1 MQLALLN
8 VVAMLMLQFLAR
20 TLQSCSEPSMVRHRR
35 RKGRTHAVQ
44 RLVIALFGGGLML
57 GMADGV
63 RAADTVLLRYRA
75 FGRAV
80 PVADLATLAT
90 TGEAPESLD
99 GLLKMAGQDPAA
111 LQDLL
116 TREASVNPTL
126 LDRTLNSWPGEWA
139 LDQLGEAIH
148 PPSGE
153 ASRQALRAAIVL
165 SAADDQQLSL
175 LEVLEKYPTPQVV
188 VEGDRIESAYRR
200 LVNVLNPLDIF

>member
-1 MQLALLN
+1 
-8 VVAMLMLQFLAR
+8 
-20 TLQSCSEPSMVRHRR
+20 MVRFICRPLVIARQAPLTFAMAKHR
-35 RKGRTHAVQ
+35 TFVLQ
-44 RLVIALFGGGLML
+44 RLVTIYLLGGGLL
-57 GMADGV
+57 IGMASGA
-63 RAADTVLLRYRA
+63 RAADTILLRYRA

-80 PVADLATLAT
+80 PVADLATLAA

-99 GLLKMAGQDPAA
+99 GLLKMAGQDPAT
-111 LQDLL
+111 LQELL
-116 TREASVNPTL
+116 TREVSVNPTL

-175 LEVLEKYPTPQVV
+175 LEVLEQYPTLQVV
-188 VEGDRIESAYRR
+188 LEGDRIESAYRQ
-200 LVNVLNPLDIF
+200 LVNVINPLSIF